1 MQKRT
6 IGIIP
11 ARYGSTRFEGKP
23 LAIIWK
29 KSMIQRV
36 YERASKATK
45 LERVVVAT
53 DDDRIFQ
60 HVLDFGGECVMT
72 SVDCMNG
79 TERCAEVLAKL
90 TETYD
95 FVVNI
100 QGDEPFIYPEQIDA
114 VVEVLEQ
121 NEGFEVA
128 TLVRRIKSIEEL
140 NNTSVVKAV
149 LAFTNKALYFSRQ
162 AIPFVRGVAAKNV
175 LKHNTFYKHIGLYG
189 YKAAVLPK
197 LARLEATN
205 LEKLESLE
213 QLRWLE
219 NGISIG
225 ISETKYDTVGV
236 DMPIDLIKAIELAKR
251 LDYIK

>member
-1 MQKRT
+1 MQTRT

-11 ARYGSTRFEGKP
+11 ARYGSTRFEG
-23 LAIIWK
+23 
-29 KSMIQRV
+29 MIQRV

-45 LERVVVAT
+45 LDKVVVAT
-53 DDDRIFQ
+53 DDERIME
-60 HVLDFGGECVMT
+60 HVLQFGGECVMT

-79 TERCAEVLAKL
+79 TERCAEALSKM
-90 TETYD
+90 TEHYN
-95 FVVNI
+95 FVINI

-114 VVEVLEQ
+114 VVEVLEK
-121 NEGFEVA
+121 NEDFEVA
-128 TLVRRIKSIEEL
+128 TLVRRIKSLEEL

-149 LAFTNKALYFSRQ
+149 VAFTNKALYFSRQ
-162 AIPFVRGVAAKNV
+162 AIPFVRGVAAKNI

-189 YKAAVLPK
+189 YKASVLPK
-197 LARLEATN
+197 LAQLEATN

-219 NGISIG
+219 NNISIG
-225 ISETKYDTVGV
+225 VSETQYDTVGV
-236 DMPIDLIKAIELAKR
+236 DMPIDLQKAIELAKR